1 MLITILIQ
9 LNFIFYKA
17 DNLTYKFTAKDS
29 SYNIKLN
36 KDYVESLKINL
47 DGKKDSFKL
56 LLIRRKK
63 GYRLNIDNQ
72 NYYLVKTNEFDWANY
87 EDSNFE

>member
-17 DNLTYKFTAKDS
+17 NNLTYKFTAKDS

-36 KDYVESLKINL
+36 KDYVESFKINL
-47 DGKKDSFKL
+47 DGKKIASNYCSSE
-56 LLIRRKK
+56 KK
-63 GYRLNIDNQ
+63 KDID
-72 NYYLVKTNEFDWANY
+72 LT
-87 EDSNFE
+87 

>member
-17 DNLTYKFTAKDS
+17 YNLTYKFTAKDS

-36 KDYVESLKINL
+36 KDYVESFKRLKKYNMCHSSVAML
-47 DGKKDSFKL
+47 
-56 LLIRRKK
+56 
-63 GYRLNIDNQ
+63 
-72 NYYLVKTNEFDWANY
+72 
-87 EDSNFE
+87 

>member
-36 KDYVESLKINL
+36 KDYVESFKKLKKYKFEWFGNTSRE
-47 DGKKDSFKL
+47 K
-56 LLIRRKK
+56 IRTIFIRYSK
-63 GYRLNIDNQ
+63 
-72 NYYLVKTNEFDWANY
+72 
-87 EDSNFE
+87 

>member
-17 DNLTYKFTAKDS
+17 DSLTYKFTAKDS

-47 DGKKDSFKL
+47 DGKKIAS
-56 LLIRRKK
+56 
-63 GYRLNIDNQ
+63 
-72 NYYLVKTNEFDWANY
+72 NYC
-87 EDSNFE
+87 

>member
-17 DNLTYKFTAKDS
+17 DNLTYKITAKDS

-36 KDYVESLKINL
+36 KDYVELFKINL
-47 DGKKDSFKL
+47 DGKKIASNYCSSEE
-56 LLIRRKK
+56 KK
-63 GYRLNIDNQ
+63 I
-72 NYYLVKTNEFDWANY
+72 
-87 EDSNFE
+87 

>member
-1 MLITILIQ
+1 MLITILIH

-17 DNLTYKFTAKDS
+17 DSLAYKFTAKDS

-47 DGKKDSFKL
+47 DGKKIAS
-56 LLIRRKK
+56 
-63 GYRLNIDNQ
+63 
-72 NYYLVKTNEFDWANY
+72 NYC
-87 EDSNFE
+87 